1 MNLIVRAS
9 IGSDS
14 LALTE
19 DKDAQ
24 SYRDIIVFYNSPFSN
39 RSASFKTS
47 TTMRGIF
54 TTLAVCSFAAASF
67 AATLMPASGVY
78 YPGDINNSGVI
89 HVEFNDSVA
98 NPTATISVNGSSV
111 SANMFEEG
119 STGRFWAVEV
129 QEALQNVVTTNGKA
143 ISLTVNG
150 GSETVTGS
158 YTYMPVF
165 PLTDITPENYTVLSS
180 KDASVTFQFN
190 QNVTYTGIEI
200 SSGTK
205 SRTLAG
211 GTKST
216 VSVSI
221 NANDWDAASGNQTG
235 ISVRLLGVTVG
246 GTPISNVSGYNNAI
260 GASYY
265 FNETSTVQYLGYSPS
280 NTAKTY
286 QQVWDEDWYV
296 SFNYSDEVQ
305 LPYVEDQQTMAASV
319 RFYDEDDDLLY
330 ATDLVSYDEVFVG
343 YNPIASCWAVQVA
356 IPEVPARAEDYEYAV
371 ISVYGLSY
379 NGATLPQ
386 QTAKYYAT
394 LNGKSV
400 KKAATAGLANLIVDN
415 TEAPIYNLN
424 GVKVGESLQNLPAGI
439 YVVNGKKIVIR

>member
-1 MNLIVRAS
+1 MIDRAS

-14 LALTE
+14 LALTQ
-19 DKDAQ
+19 DIDAQ

-150 GSETVTGS
+150 
-158 YTYMPVF
+158 
-165 PLTDITPENYTVLSS
+165 
-180 KDASVTFQFN
+180 
-190 QNVTYTGIEI
+190 
-200 SSGTK
+200 
-205 SRTLAG
+205 
-211 GTKST
+211 
-216 VSVSI
+216 
-221 NANDWDAASGNQTG
+221 
-235 ISVRLLGVTVG
+235 
-246 GTPISNVSGYNNAI
+246 
-260 GASYY
+260 
-265 FNETSTVQYLGYSPS
+265 
-280 NTAKTY
+280 
-286 QQVWDEDWYV
+286 
-296 SFNYSDEVQ
+296 
-305 LPYVEDQQTMAASV
+305 
-319 RFYDEDDDLLY
+319 
-330 ATDLVSYDEVFVG
+330 
-343 YNPIASCWAVQVA
+343 
-356 IPEVPARAEDYEYAV
+356 
-371 ISVYGLSY
+371 
-379 NGATLPQ
+379 ATLPQ